1 MDDNEEIQENE
12 EKYQEGKEE
21 EQNQNNEEQYQ
32 EGNEEEQNI
41 QNENETNEIEIVN
54 KEENP
59 EYKNEEEIQEQQ
71 GEQINQI
78 ENNEE
83 KIEENQNKIE
93 EIINEPVKKEKVP
106 FFKDEPP
113 KQEDNKKLKI
123 SKIYIP
129 KTSELNG
136 KTLYHIKGD
145 FIPKNTEV
153 IRRYRDFDLL
163 YKKLIHNWPAVFI
176 PPIPPKIYFSSS
188 TEKKVID
195 ERLYQLESFLQNSAE
210 LDCISECPEF
220 NLFLNHEISD
230 SDVFQTE
237 MKKFVPY
244 DLKKISENYTKYF
257 TKYKTIKKNKDLTED
272 RLDIYMGYVS
282 DFIDK
287 LNEYKKQLVVFG
299 DIDKKKIYRETR
311 IIKHFTEFE
320 KLGMSHFVNNPS
332 LLYFHNNQFS
342 LEENKAKYDKL
353 VNHPYLLLSCW
364 IRLKELELN
373 SIKDK
378 LNEYKDLASKKI
390 SYNNKLNELKLKL
403 ADAQRGKV
411 GFFEKLFAK
420 GDIQKLKNKYENE
433 IKVQTE
439 QTNYINNIV
448 ALINEYIAVEFYK
461 YFEKLT
467 QGFYHMVQTFASI
480 QKENSILAM
489 DIWLKV
495 KNCKDDDEKLDE
507 IQHDNDKNEIK
518 EINANEGNNE
528 IKENNENEENNEI
541 KEKNEIEYEDN

>member
-1 MDDNEEIQENE
+1 MEDDDQKQENE
-12 EKYQEGKEE
+12 EQYNEKEGDQKNLE
-21 EQNQNNEEQYQ
+21 NQDEDEFGDL
-32 EGNEEEQNI
+32 EI
-41 QNENETNEIEIVN
+41 KKVEND
-54 KEENP
+54 
-59 EYKNEEEIQEQQ
+59 
-71 GEQINQI
+71 
-78 ENNEE
+78 EE
-83 KIEENQNKIE
+83 KAEDNQNKIE
-93 EIINEPVKKEKVP
+93 EINNQENIEDNQNKIEEINNQENIEDNQNKIEEGNNPENKEKIP
-106 FFKDEPP
+106 FFKEEP
-113 KQEDNKKLKI
+113 KKVENKKLKP
-123 SKIYIP
+123 SKIYIT

-145 FIPKNTEV
+145 CIPKNSEV
-153 IRRYRDFDLL
+153 IRRYRDFDSL
-163 YKKLIHNWPAVFI
+163 YKKLLHNWPGIFL

-188 TEKKVID
+188 TDKKVID
-195 ERLYQLESFLQNSAE
+195 ERTYQLESFLQNSAE
-210 LDCISECPEF
+210 MDCISECEEF
-220 NLFLNHEISD
+220 ILFLNHQISD
-230 SDVFQTE
+230 SDLFQTE
-237 MKKFVPY
+237 MKKVAPY

-257 TKYKTIKKNKDLTED
+257 SKYKTMKKNKDLDED
-272 RLDIYMGYVS
+272 RLDIYMGYVN

-287 LNEYKKQLVVFG
+287 LKEYRKQVVVFG

-311 IIKHFTEFE
+311 VITHFTEFE
-320 KLGMSHFVNNPS
+320 KLGMNHFINNDQS
-332 LLYFHNNQFS
+332 LLYFHNNQYS
-342 LEENKAKYDKL
+342 LEDNKAKYDKL
-353 VNHPYLLLSCW
+353 VNHPYLLLSNW

-378 LNEYKDLASKKI
+378 LNEYKDLTSKKI